1 MTEALGE
8 ISPFRVRIETSPLG
22 DEAVALGAVWM
33 ALQAAQ
39 ELLFTRTA
47 TT

>member
-1 MTEALGE
+1 
-8 ISPFRVRIETSPLG
+8 VRIETSPLG
-22 DEAVALGAVWM
+22 DEAVALGAVWN

-39 ELLFTRTA
+39 DLLFTRTA